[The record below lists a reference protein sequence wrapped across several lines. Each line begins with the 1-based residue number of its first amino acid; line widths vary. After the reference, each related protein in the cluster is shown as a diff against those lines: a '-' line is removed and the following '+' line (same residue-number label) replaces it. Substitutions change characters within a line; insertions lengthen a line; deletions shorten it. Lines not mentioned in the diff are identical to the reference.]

1 MTKAGLVFA
10 TLLLTGC
17 DAALSA
23 SSALP
28 DPSSVT
34 SGDGPFGVGMGASI
48 SRFQVLDSYDNGTQ
62 KVQIRDYYNAL
73 MDFYEIQHTA
83 DDALCMIIGVGRD
96 VTTGGEG
103 QELRSD
109 MQRLKQALARTYG
122 QPDNVY
128 LEGPDNS
135 APADWLSEIR
145 DETRTHRFCWLGDD
159 GEDYPNDVESICLTA
174 KSVSNGIGYSIIR
187 YEFDNYD
194 VCTAE
199 REAEGL
205 ADL

>member
-1 MTKAGLVFA
+1 MIKAGLVFA

-17 DAALSA
+17 DAALSD

-34 SGDGPFGVGMGASI
+34 SGDGPFGVGMYTPA
-48 SRFQVLDSYDNGTQ
+48 SRFEVLDTYDNGTR
-62 KVQIRDYYNAL
+62 KVQIRDYSNVL
-73 MDFYEIQHTA
+73 MDFYEA
-83 DDALCMIIGVGRD
+83 DFTPDDGLCTITGIGRD
-96 VTTGGEG
+96 VTSGGEG
-103 QELRSD
+103 EELRAD

-128 LEGPDNS
+128 LSGPESSDPSN
-135 APADWLSEIR
+135 WLEEIR
-145 DETRTHRFCWLGDD
+145 SGTRSHKFCWLADD
-159 GEDYPNDVESICLTA
+159 GEDYPNDVDSLCLTA
-174 KSVSNGIGYSIIR
+174 HSVDEGIGYSYIR
-187 YEFDNYD
+187 YEFDNFD
-194 VCTAE
+194 VCEAA

>member
-34 SGDGPFGVGMGASI
+34 SGDGPFGIEMGTPI
-48 SRFQVLDSYDNGTQ
+48 SRFEVLDTFDDGTQ
-62 KVQIRDYYNAL
+62 KVVIKGYDNAL
-73 MDFYEIQHTA
+73 MDFYEVRHTSE
-83 DDALCMIIGVGRD
+83 DALCMITGVGRD
-96 VTTGGEG
+96 VTSGDEG

-128 LEGPDNS
+128 LQGPDNS
-135 APADWLSEIR
+135 APAKWLGEIR
-145 DETRTHRFCWLGDD
+145 DETRSHRFCWLGED

-174 KSVSNGIGYSIIR
+174 KSVNDGIGYSVIR
-187 YEFDNYD
+187 YEFDNFD
-194 VCTAE
+194 DCEAE